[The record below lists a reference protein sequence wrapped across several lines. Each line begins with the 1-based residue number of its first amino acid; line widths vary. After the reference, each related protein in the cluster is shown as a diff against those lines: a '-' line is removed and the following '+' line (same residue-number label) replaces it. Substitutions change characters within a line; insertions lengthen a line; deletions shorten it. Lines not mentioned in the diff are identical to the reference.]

1 MKFSQF
7 LKSDFAESHS
17 CSRFSPQFLGLYNG
31 KIMMM
36 HTNHVL
42 KFYVLWVFSMVPD
55 DLNTWMPSWTDRLVV
70 HQSRMIILSACGL
83 VLSTCWHL
91 SKQPIRD
98 SEFILHVRV
107 VHVFTSMCMCVLKDL
122 LAVLPGV
129 CPQSCI
135 GKHCP
140 PAGKNISPVWSHICN
155 KCMGQRQ
162 NLNSMQDFT
171 GRQSRSG
178 QYIS

>member
-1 MKFSQF
+1 M
-7 LKSDFAESHS
+7 
-17 CSRFSPQFLGLYNG
+17 
-31 KIMMM
+31 IM
-36 HTNHVL
+36 HTNRVL

-98 SEFILHVRV
+98 SEFIFHVRV

-129 CPQSCI
+129 HKVVLANIVPQL
-135 GKHCP
+135 GKTFP
-140 PAGKNISPVWSHICN
+140 
-155 KCMGQRQ
+155 
-162 NLNSMQDFT
+162 
-171 GRQSRSG
+171 
-178 QYIS
+178 QYGHTHVTNAWDKDKI